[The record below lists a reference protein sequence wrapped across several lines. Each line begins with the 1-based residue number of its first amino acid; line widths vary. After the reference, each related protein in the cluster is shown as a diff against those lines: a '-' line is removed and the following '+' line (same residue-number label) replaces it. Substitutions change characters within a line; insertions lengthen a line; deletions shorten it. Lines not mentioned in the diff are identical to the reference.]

1 MSLTVIEG
9 STFCVCDEAGDVDG
23 KASASGFIAADTR
36 FLSRSVLT
44 MSGEHPTLLSSSQPA
59 PHVARFVFR
68 NPNNVAGLL
77 PDELSIERERFVGDC
92 MYERI
97 HIENHG
103 RRHIVT
109 EIALELEADFA
120 DIFSVKDLDPGFGD
134 PPHVTLPPP
143 RTPTWHEHGTTAV
156 FADETFDARTIV
168 HFSQPCAIE
177 GSLVRFPIELDHGE
191 TWTLDVAVQPVLS
204 GDRPLQADEFEP
216 RRVAERERAVE
227 SLAQWDATT
236 PQLRSGWHDLDQ
248 TWERSVADIAA
259 LRMRVAEVDHGLIPA
274 AGAPWFMTVFGRDT
288 LITCLQT
295 MLFGPELSRGALR
308 VLAALQSETDDA
320 ERDAEPGKIIH
331 EMRRGKAALS
341 WAGRYYGTVDAT
353 PLFLVLLSEHYRW
366 TGDRSLV
373 QELEAAARRA
383 LGWIDGPGDPDRD
396 GFVEYN
402 RRAARGIRNQSW
414 KDSEVSMAFRDGS
427 LADSPVAAVEVQG
440 YVYDAKLRM
449 AELARH
455 VWNDP
460 GLAAR
465 LEDDAAELHR
475 RFNETFW
482 LDGYYA
488 LGLDRDK
495 RPIDA
500 LASNMGHLLWSGI
513 VPADRINDVASLLMS
528 ERLWSGWGIRTMA
541 ADEVAYNP
549 LVYHNGTVWP
559 HDNSL
564 VAWGLANAGRAR
576 EVQLIARRM
585 IDAAVFFDHRLPEV
599 FAGFARR
606 RTGVPVEYP
615 TASRPQAWAAATPV
629 LLMRALLGLEPDRET
644 GALRAG
650 ASELPDWVEG
660 LTLSNVRALGK
671 TWSVRVEDGAA
682 QVNEALPA
690 PPGTRPVP

>member
-1 MSLTVIEG
+1 VALTVIEG
-9 STFCVCDEAGDVDG
+9 STFCVCDDAGDVDG

-36 FLSRSVLT
+36 FLSRAVLT
-44 MSGEHPTLLSSSQPA
+44 MAGRHPTLLSSSQPA

-68 NPNNVAGLL
+68 NPNNIDGLL

-92 MYERI
+92 MYERV

-103 RRHIVT
+103 RRHVVT

-120 DIFSVKDLDPGFGD
+120 DIFSVKDLDPGFGN
-134 PPHVTLPPP
+134 PTNVTLPPP
-143 RTPTWHEHGTTAV
+143 RTPTWHERGTTAV
-156 FADETFDARTIV
+156 FTDETFDAQTIV
-168 HFSQPCAIE
+168 HFSQPGEIE
-177 GSLVRFPIELDHGE
+177 GNRVRFPIELNHGE
-191 TWTLDVAVQPVLS
+191 TWTLEVGVQPVLP
-204 GDRPLQADEFEP
+204 GDLPLTADDFDP
-216 RRVAERERAVE
+216 HRAAERQRAEE
-227 SLAQWDATT
+227 SLAQWNSTT
-236 PQLRSGWHDLDQ
+236 PQLHSAWHDLDQ
-248 TWERSVADIAA
+248 IWERSVADIAA
-259 LRMRVAEVDHGLIPA
+259 LRMRVAGYDYGWIPA

-288 LITCLQT
+288 LVTCLQT

-308 VLAALQSETDDA
+308 VLAALQSETDDP

-366 TGDRSLV
+366 TGDAGLI
-373 QELEAAARRA
+373 QELEGTARRA

-396 GFVEYN
+396 GFVEYH
-402 RRAARGIRNQSW
+402 RRASRGIGNQSW
-414 KDSEVSMAFRDGS
+414 KDSGVSMAFHDGS
-427 LADSPVAAVEVQG
+427 LAESPIAAVEVQG

-449 AELARH
+449 AELARD

-460 GLAAR
+460 ALATR
-465 LEDDAAELHR
+465 LEADAAALQQ
-475 RFNETFW
+475 RFNDAFW
-482 LDGYYA
+482 VDGYYA
-488 LGLDRDK
+488 LGLDKDK

-500 LASNMGHLLWSGI
+500 VASNMGHLLWSGI
-513 VPADRINDVASLLMS
+513 VPDERVEDVASLLMS

-564 VAWGLANAGRAR
+564 VAWGLGNAGRAR
-576 EVQLIARRM
+576 DVALIVRRM
-585 IDAAVFFDHRLPEV
+585 VEASVQFDHRLPEV

-629 LLMRALLGLEPDRET
+629 LLMRVLLGLEPNREL
-644 GALRAG
+644 GVLQAHAR
-650 ASELPDWVEG
+650 ELPPWSEG
-660 LTLSNVRALGK
+660 LVLENVRALGK
-671 TWSVRVEDGAA
+671 TWAVRVEDGAVA
-682 QVNEALPA
+682 VEETA
-690 PPGTRPVP
+690 TSSVRS